1 MSADPQ
7 VIQHIKGTRTPF
19 RVRLLL
25 DGSSLNLTGMT
36 VRAGMQK
43 QGSTAA
49 SSAAFKSF
57 LVTLLQPLTGVLSGA
72 IPSTAINW
80 TGPTEMRL
88 WNTGTPRTLL
98 GPPLQVRVRALSSNW
113 VP

>member
-7 VIQHIKGTRTPF
+7 VIQHIKGARTPF

-25 DGSSLNLTGMT
+25 DGASLNLTGYT
-36 VRAGMQK
+36 VFAGLQK
-43 QGSTAA
+43 QGSTAS
-49 SSAAFKSF
+49 SSAGFKRF
-57 LVTLLQPLTGVLSGA
+57 PVTVLQASTGVLSGA
-72 IPSTAINW
+72 IPSTAIAW
-80 TGPTEMRL
+80 TGATEMRF
-88 WNTGTPRTLL
+88 WNTGSPRTLL

>member
-1 MSADPQ
+1 MSDPQ
-7 VIQHIKGTRTPF
+7 VIQHIRGTRTPF

-25 DGSSLNLTGMT
+25 DGSSLNLTGYT
-36 VRAGMQK
+36 VRAGLQK

-57 LVTLLQPLTGVLSGA
+57 LVSLLQPATGVLSGA
-72 IPSTAINW
+72 IPSTAIGW
-80 TGPTEMRL
+80 TGPTEMRF
-88 WNTGTPRTLL
+88 WNTGSPRTFL
-98 GPPLQVRVRALSSNW
+98 GPPMQVRVRSLGTNW